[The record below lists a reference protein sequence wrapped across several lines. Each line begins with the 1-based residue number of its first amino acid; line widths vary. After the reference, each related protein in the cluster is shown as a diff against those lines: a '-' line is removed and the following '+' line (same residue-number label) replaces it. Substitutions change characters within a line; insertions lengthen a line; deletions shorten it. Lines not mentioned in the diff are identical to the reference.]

1 MCAKAANCTSSTPGR
16 IGTCYAEAMISL
28 VRIRD
33 LGHDADHRRVDLVVS
48 SKRSTD
54 QLFVTH
60 ICAPYI
66 GFKAKGEIKTHD
78 VSGHARNGARRSGRG
93 RTSPKSGALAWP
105 HLGVRTPGHVPHGA
119 ERSGPTSAS
128 KRTPEGIEG

>member
-1 MCAKAANCTSSTPGR
+1 MF
-16 IGTCYAEAMISL
+16 SL
-28 VRIRD
+28 VHIRD
-33 LGHDADHRRVDLVVS
+33 LDHDADRRRVDLVVS

-78 VSGHARNGARRSGRG
+78 VSGHARNGARSSGRG

-105 HLGVRTPGHVPHGA
+105 HLGVRTPDTCRMQRSGA
-119 ERSGPTSAS
+119 ERSAAWERFKADARGHRRL
-128 KRTPEGIEG
+128 K